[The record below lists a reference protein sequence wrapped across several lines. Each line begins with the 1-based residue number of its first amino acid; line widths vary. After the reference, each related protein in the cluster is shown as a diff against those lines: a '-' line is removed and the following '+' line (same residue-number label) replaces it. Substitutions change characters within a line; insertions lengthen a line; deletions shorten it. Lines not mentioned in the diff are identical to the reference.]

1 MKYCLLI
8 FVVLAGL
15 GFCGQVMGL
24 VPDEIA
30 LVVNSASS
38 DSLEIAQYYCLK
50 RGVPESHIIG
60 FEMPIS
66 ESVSR
71 QMYEEQIAPRI
82 RSRLNESDMKGKIKC
97 LVTVYRVPLKIGSVV
112 PTGLL
117 GQKRDL
123 LIRLL
128 DERFGQLQQFT
139 SDLEGLVQPD
149 KNPASQENA
158 PAPKKFALDREPVS
172 RSKNAASMFKKAEQ
186 AFQAAQELMSKESE
200 QQSLA
205 GQSKIHKFGEL
216 AEQWF
221 GLQGKVAGLTE
232 QIKRTSNIQQ
242 KASLQG
248 QLDQAQAELVQKAEQ
263 IRTTPEDIAGW
274 ERYYQ
279 LIYEFGGLKT
289 LCDPRVLPAQRSGIG
304 DDNTTSSF
312 DSELSLVLWE
322 EPYPLGMH
330 LPNMLRVHT
339 NDSLEKTGTTNSNEQ
354 KYPTLMVSR
363 LDGASKDIAKG
374 LIDKAI
380 AAEKVILRGHAY
392 VDARGM
398 HKKGGQFGSYEFFDE
413 KVYNLAEVLKE
424 ETTLEI
430 VLDDK
435 PELFGVGACPD
446 TILYCGWYKVL
457 GYVDSFKFNPGAVGY
472 HIASFEAWT
481 LRGIDPKSK
490 YENAWCKRMLENGIT
505 ATLGAVNEPYLYTFP
520 PPDTFFGDLVS
531 GKYCLVECYYRSN
544 PFNSWQFVLVGD
556 PLYKPQF
563 AKSRG
568 FKPQF

>member
-1 MKYCLLI
+1 MKFFLMIC
-8 FVVLAGL
+8 VVLVGL

-24 VPDEIA
+24 GPEEIA

-38 DSLEIAQYYCLK
+38 DSREIAQYYCLK

-66 ESVSR
+66 EDVPR

-82 RSRLNESDMKGKIKC
+82 RSRLSESDMKGKIKC
-97 LVTVYRVPLKIGSVV
+97 LVTVYRVPLKIGPVV
-112 PTGLL
+112 PTGLP
-117 GQKRDL
+117 GQKREL

-139 SDLEGLVQPD
+139 TDLEELVQPD
-149 KNPASQENA
+149 KNSTTPKSE
-158 PAPKKFALDREPVS
+158 PKKFELDREPVN
-172 RSKNAASMFKKAEQ
+172 RSKNSASMFKKAEQ
-186 AFQAAQELMSKESE
+186 AFQAAQAQMSKESE

-205 GQSKIHKFGEL
+205 GQSRVHKFGEL

-221 GLQGKVAGLTE
+221 GLQGRIAGLTE
-232 QIKRTSNIQQ
+232 QIKRTGNIPL

-248 QLDQAQAELVQKAEQ
+248 QLDQAQAELGQKAEQ
-263 IRTTPEDIAGW
+263 IKTTPEDITGW
-274 ERYYQ
+274 ERYYE
-279 LIYEFGGLKT
+279 LIYEVGGLKT

-339 NDSLEKTGTTNSNEQ
+339 NDSLEKTGPTNGSEQ
-354 KYPTLMVSR
+354 KYPTIMVSR
-363 LDGASKDIAKG
+363 LDGVDKDIAKG

-392 VDARGM
+392 LDARGM
-398 HKKGGQFGSYEFFDE
+398 HKEAAQFGSYEFFDE
-413 KVYNLAEVLKE
+413 KVRKLAEVLKE

-446 TILYCGWYKVL
+446 TILYCGWYKLL
-457 GYVDSFKFNPGAVGY
+457 GYVDSFKFNIGAVGY
-472 HIASFEAWT
+472 HIASWEAWT
-481 LRGIDPKSK
+481 LRGIDPKSN
-490 YENAWCKRMLENGIT
+490 YDNAWCKRMLEKGIT

-563 AKSRG
+563 AKTRG